1 MILPSS
7 FRDSAGFVFSRE
19 GTLYRQVNKSFQ
31 DHFDHFLHSGLY
43 ETLVERQLIIPH
55 EIVAIPPE
63 DPVSAY
69 KIIRPFPIPFISYP
83 YEWSFSQLKDA
94 ALLTLEV
101 QKISLDYGMVLK
113 DATAYNV
120 QFFKGQPI
128 FIDTLSFEKY
138 QPGKPWIAYRQ
149 FCQQFLCPL
158 ALMHY
163 TDIRLGQLL
172 RTDIDGIS
180 LDLTSKLLPGKTWL
194 NPGIL
199 MHIHLHARSVRKYA
213 GVHAHI
219 KSYEVSKNALI
230 GLLDNLTTRT
240 NKLQWQPEGTEWA
253 EYYQDTN
260 YSSDAFAQKKEIVA
274 GFLESAHPKTVWDMG
289 ANTGFFSRL
298 ASTRKIPTVAFDIDP
313 ACVEVNYREVRKNK
327 EQDLL
332 PLLLDVT
339 NPSPGVGWLNEERD
353 SLIRRGPADCVLAL
367 ALIHHLAI
375 TNNVPFDRIAA
386 FFSEIC
392 DTLIIEFV
400 PKSDSQVQKL
410 LMNREDIFNEY
421 TQECFEACFNRYF
434 DIVERTAIVG
444 SSRTLYF
451 MKTRSEE

>member
-7 FRDSAGFVFSRE
+7 FRDSAGFLFSHE

-31 DHFDHFLHSGLY
+31 DHFDHFLNSGLY
-43 ETLVERQLIIPH
+43 ETLVERQFVIPH
-55 EIVAIPPE
+55 DIVAIPPE
-63 DPVSAY
+63 DPGTAY

-120 QFFKGQPI
+120 QFFRGHPI

-138 QPGKPWIAYRQ
+138 QPGTRWIAYRQ

-172 RTDIDGIS
+172 RTNIDGICT
-180 LDLTSKLLPGKTWL
+180 DLTSKLLPGKTWL
-194 NPGIL
+194 NIGIL
-199 MHIHLHARSVRKYA
+199 MHIHLHARSERKYA
-213 GVHAHI
+213 GVHAHV
-219 KSYEVSKNALI
+219 KSHEVSKHALL
-230 GLLDNLTTRT
+230 GLLDNLTTT
-240 NKLQWQPEGTEWA
+240 TEKLQWQPNGTEWK

-260 YSSDAFAQKKEIVA
+260 YSRDAFEHKKEIVA
-274 GFLESAHPKTVWDMG
+274 RFLVLAHPKTVWDMG
-289 ANTGFFSRL
+289 ANNGLFSRL

-313 ACVEVNYREVRKNK
+313 ACVELNYREVRKNK

-332 PLLLDVT
+332 PLLLDLT
-339 NPSPGVGWLNEERD
+339 NPSPGVGWQNEERD

-375 TNNVPFDRIAA
+375 THTVPFDRIAA

-392 DTLIIEFV
+392 HSLIIEFV

-410 LMNREDIFNEY
+410 LMNREDVFDQY
-421 TQECFEACFNRYF
+421 TQPFFELYFNRYF
-434 DIVERTAIVG
+434 DIVQRTDIVG

-451 MKTRSEE
+451 MKKRSEE